1 MNCPRCGG
9 ETRRGDRFCAQCGSS
24 LTPGAPGTGAPLR
37 GYVPHQLAEKILGG
51 KGRVEGERRQITI
64 LFADVSGSTAMAED
78 MDPEDVAAIMDGA
91 LECLIEPVYRYEG
104 TLARLMG
111 DAVLAFFGAPLAHED
126 DAERAV
132 RAALDM
138 QDAAAAYDR
147 RLKEEQELD
156 FAVRVGINT
165 GTVVVGEIGSDLRVE
180 YTAIGDAVNLAQRVE
195 SAAQPG
201 TVLIS
206 GNTHHL
212 VQALFH
218 FRPLGPIQVRGRK
231 EPVQVYQVLR
241 PRPGRIR
248 ARGVEGL
255 DSPLIGRD
263 AELAA
268 LQACVERLLVGEGQ
282 VVFVVGEAGLGKS
295 RLVAEVRTQMMVEA
309 DGRPLPQWMEGRCL
323 SYRQPLSYGPFLEI
337 IRDWAGFSPGDTET
351 QPLARLRQGVGELT
365 GLEAADLLPY
375 LASLLMLPLPEELA
389 QRVRHLDAETLQRR
403 IYMALMDLLQ
413 SLARQR
419 PLVIVLEDLH
429 WADDVSLDLLCH
441 LIPTVT
447 TVPLLLCLVHRRVT
461 DDAHRR
467 PWQVA
472 QERVPGLCTSVR
484 MHPLSDE
491 DSHQLVSNLLKVRHL
506 PPAVPPAVMNTI
518 LIKAEG
524 NPFFVE
530 EIIRSLID
538 NGAIVRDNGGWR
550 AMPLAESV
558 IVPDTLQGVIMAR
571 LDRLD
576 DEARRLLQTAAVVGR
591 IFSFAVLAGVIR
603 RATAPDSLTSSEE
616 KLREHLPSL
625 QQAELIR
632 QRGEGEYIFKHA
644 LTQEVAY
651 RSLLRSRR
659 RELHGLVGDCLEQS
673 LASSLPEHYS
683 LLAQHYFLSDRPRK
697 GKALHYL
704 LLAGDQAKRTYANE
718 EARISYSK
726 ALELLEDQA
735 DPRAAS
741 AWMNL
746 GEVQEIQGRYQE
758 AMDSYGAARDLWCS
772 LDQPAMAADACYQL
786 GQVYALLGQLDKALQ
801 HFRQGLAWVEPAGV
815 AGKQIAWGYLG
826 LAAAA
831 LRERP
836 SDAEG
841 QRHLERAIEL
851 SREIDDHEGLVMSYG
866 VLAHARFQSG
876 ALTEATEIAQRT
888 LAMALQANRLEWAAA
903 WNNNAAYW
911 LLLQGRSAEA
921 MKHVQEGLSLA
932 EKTGHVVTQGYLY
945 TTLAEIHLYQG
956 DWQAASEVVA
966 LAVSLAE
973 RTGRRDLE
981 ASCYADY
988 GLMAAGEGDLDR
1000 ALEWFEQ
1007 ALSLARSHQHT
1018 LVARVHHFLAQ
1029 THLARG
1035 ELDSAQEH
1043 VRQGLKQARTLRQ
1056 QRQTGRLLRDQART
1070 LCARREWDLAW
1081 RKFDESLSILSQL
1094 GDVVEATRTLCSYG
1108 AAHIMRGR
1116 RVDRERGHLLVRQA
1130 WAKFEEMGARADGH
1144 GARRLLEE
1152 RG

>member
-24 LTPGAPGTGAPLR
+24 LTPGVPGTGAPLR

-111 DAVLAFFGAPLAHED
+111 DAVLAFFGAPIAHED

-147 RLKEEQELD
+147 RLKEERELD

-165 GTVVVGEIGSDLRVE
+165 GTVVVGEMGSDLRVE

-195 SAAQPG
+195 NAAQPG

-212 VQALFH
+212 VQPLFH

-231 EPVQVYQVLR
+231 NPVQVYQVLR
-241 PRPGRIR
+241 PRPGRIG

-255 DSPLIGRD
+255 DAPLIGRN
-263 AELAA
+263 AEQTV

-295 RLVAEVRTQMMVEA
+295 RLVAELRTQTMVEA

-323 SYRQPLSYGPFLEI
+323 SYRQSLSYGPFLEI
-337 IRDWAGFSPGDTET
+337 IRDWAGFLPGDTEA
-351 QPLARLRQGVGELT
+351 QALARLRQGVGELT

-389 QRVRHLDAETLQRR
+389 ERVRYLHAETLQRC

-419 PLVIVLEDLH
+419 PLAIVLEDLH

-441 LIPTVT
+441 LIPTIT

-484 MHPLSDE
+484 MRPLSDE
-491 DSHQLVSNLLKVRHL
+491 DSYQLVSNLLKVRHL

-518 LIKAEG
+518 LTKAEG
-524 NPFFVE
+524 NHFFVE
-530 EIIRSLID
+530 EIIRSLVD
-538 NGAIVRDNGGWR
+538 NGAIVRDDGGWR

-591 IFSFAVLAGVIR
+591 IFSFSVLAGVIR
-603 RATAPDSLTSSEE
+603 RATAPDSVTPSEDV
-616 KLREHLPSL
+616 LREHLPSL

-673 LASSLPEHYS
+673 LAGSLPIKSS

-718 EARISYSK
+718 EARISYSR
-726 ALELLEDQA
+726 AMELLEDQA

-758 AMDSYGAARDLWCS
+758 ASDCYRAALDLWQS
-772 LDQPAMAADACYQL
+772 LNEHTMAAEACYRM
-786 GQVYALLGQLDKALQ
+786 GQVYARLNQLDEAQ
-801 HFRQGLAWVEPAGV
+801 HHFRQGLAWVEPDGA
-815 AGKQIAWGYLG
+815 ARKQIAWGYLG
-826 LAAAA
+826 LAVVA
-831 LRERP
+831 LRE
-836 SDAEG
+836 SSTDAEG
-841 QRHLERAIEL
+841 QRHLKRAMQL
-851 SREIDDHEGLVMSYG
+851 SREVDDHAGLARSHG

-876 ALTEATEIAQRT
+876 DLVQATELAERAIAASLR
-888 LAMALQANRLEWAAA
+888 AGRLEWVAT
-903 WNNNAAYW
+903 WHNNAAYW
-911 LLLQGRSAEA
+911 LLLQGRPAEA
-921 MKHVQEGLSLA
+921 TRHAREGLGLA
-932 EKTGHVVTQGYLY
+932 EKTGHVMAQGYLY

-1007 ALSLARSHQHT
+1007 ALSLARSHEHT
-1018 LVARVHHFLAQ
+1018 LVARFHHFLAQ

-1043 VRQGLKQARTLRQ
+1043 IHQGLKQARTLRQ

-1070 LCARREWDLAW
+1070 HSARREWDLAW
-1081 RKFDESLSILSQL
+1081 RNFEESLSILSQL

-1108 AAHIMRGR
+1108 AAHLMRGR

-1130 WAKFEEMGARADGH
+1130 WAKFEEMGARADEH
-1144 GARRLLEE
+1144 GACRLLEE